1 MEAEVEP
8 TKEHILVVDD
18 EEDLRQIIVEL
29 LTLEGFVVESVA
41 TAEEAVEKI
50 AKTAYDVLVTDLML
64 PGRSG
69 VELMEDT
76 LARSPETIV
85 IMMTGYGTIET
96 AVDAMKKGAYDYL
109 NKPFKLIE
117 LPIMIRKGLKESR
130 LRGENQYLRSQ
141 LRDKYSFNNI
151 IGTGPAMNRVFE
163 LVETV
168 AGLTSTVLVTG
179 ETGTGKELIAK
190 AIHFNS
196 PRRDHKLVSINC
208 GAIPENLLESEL
220 FGHTKGAFTGA
231 VQTRIGRFEQAHNGT
246 IFLDEIGN
254 MPLSVQVKLLRVLQ
268 EREFERVGGSS
279 TIKVDVR
286 IIAATSA
293 NLEKMVGDGTFRED
307 LYYRLNVIPVV
318 LPPLRERRE
327 DIPLLVQAFV
337 SQFCERHKLELK
349 SVSPQVMKA
358 LMAFEWPGNVRQLEN
373 LVERMVA
380 LSGARAGIMPSDLP
394 DQIQS
399 RAQLNA
405 PTFIEI
411 PEEGLNFQDVVTDME
426 RELIAQ
432 SLRRTNGNKKLAA
445 KLLSLKRTT
454 LIEKIKRIGL
464 IDNVPTQV

>member
-1 MEAEVEP
+1 MEQ

-29 LTLEGFVVESVA
+29 LTLEGFDVESAA
-41 TAEEAVEKI
+41 TAEEASEKL
-50 AKTAYDVLVTDLML
+50 ARTAYDVLVTDLML
-64 PGRSG
+64 PGKSG
-69 VELMEDT
+69 VDLMEET
-76 LARSPETIV
+76 LVRSPETIV
-85 IMMTGYGTIET
+85 IMMTGYATIET

-109 NKPFKLIE
+109 SKPFKLIE
-117 LPIMIRKGLKESR
+117 LPVMIRKGLTESR
-130 LRGENQYLRSQ
+130 LRFENQYLRNQ

-151 IGTGPAMNRVFE
+151 IGTGPAMHRIFE
-163 LVETV
+163 LVETI
-168 AGLTSTVLVTG
+168 AGLTSTVLVQG

-196 PRRDHKLVSINC
+196 PRRDQKLVSINC

-231 VQTRIGRFEQAHNGT
+231 VQTRIGRFEQAHGGT
-246 IFLDEIGN
+246 IFLDEIGT
-254 MPLSVQVKLLRVLQ
+254 MPLNLQVKLLRVLQ

-293 NLEKMVGDGTFRED
+293 NLEKMVAEGSFRED
-307 LYYRLNVIPVV
+307 LYYRLNVIPIN

-327 DIPLLVQAFV
+327 DIPLLVQSFV
-337 SQFCERHKLELK
+337 SQFCERHNLERK

-358 LMAFEWPGNVRQLEN
+358 LMSFEWPGNVRQLEN
-373 LVERMVA
+373 LMERMVA
-380 LSGARAGIMPSDLP
+380 LSGNRTGILPSDLP
-394 DQIQS
+394 HQIQ
-399 RAQLNA
+399 AKTQNA
-405 PTFIEI
+405 TPFVEI
-411 PEEGLNFQDVVTDME
+411 PDEGIDFQTVVTDME
-426 RELIAQ
+426 RELITQ

-454 LIEKIKRIGL
+454 LIEKIKRIG
-464 IDNVPTQV
+464 ISETAPAAV

>member
-1 MEAEVEP
+1 MELN
-8 TKEHILVVDD
+8 KEHILVVDD
-18 EEDLRQIIVEL
+18 EEDLRHIIVEL
-29 LTLEGFVVESVA
+29 LTLEGFEVEAAA
-41 TAEEAVEKI
+41 TAEEATEKLSR
-50 AKTAYDVLVTDLML
+50 TAYDVLVTDLML
-64 PGRSG
+64 PGKSG
-69 VELMEDT
+69 VELMEET
-76 LARSPETIV
+76 LGRCPETIV

-96 AVDAMKKGAYDYL
+96 AVEAMKKGAYDYL
-109 NKPFKLIE
+109 SKPFKLIE
-117 LPIMIRKGLKESR
+117 LPVMIRKGLKESK
-130 LRGENQYLRSQ
+130 LRFENQYLRNQ
-141 LRDKYSFNNI
+141 LRAKYSFNNI
-151 IGTGPAMNRVFE
+151 IGTGPAMNRIFE
-163 LVETV
+163 LVETI
-168 AGLTSTVLVTG
+168 AGLTSTVLVEG

-196 PRRDHKLVSINC
+196 PRRDQKLVSINC

-231 VQTRIGRFEQAHNGT
+231 VQTRIGRFEQANGGT

-254 MPLSVQVKLLRVLQ
+254 MPLSLQVKLLRVLQ

-293 NLEKMVGDGTFRED
+293 NLERMVSDGTFRED
-307 LYYRLNVIPVV
+307 LFYRLNVIPIN

-327 DIPLLVQAFV
+327 DIPLLVQTFV
-337 SQFCERHKLELK
+337 SQFCERHKLEMK

-373 LVERMVA
+373 VVERMVA
-380 LSGARAGIMPSDLP
+380 LTGNRTGIAPTDLP
-394 DQIQS
+394 DQIQHK
-399 RAQLNA
+399 AQLGNA
-405 PTFIEI
+405 PLVEI
-411 PEEGLNFQDVVTDME
+411 PEEGIDFQTVVTDME
-426 RELIAQ
+426 RELITQ

-464 IDNVPTQV
+464 TENVPNAV